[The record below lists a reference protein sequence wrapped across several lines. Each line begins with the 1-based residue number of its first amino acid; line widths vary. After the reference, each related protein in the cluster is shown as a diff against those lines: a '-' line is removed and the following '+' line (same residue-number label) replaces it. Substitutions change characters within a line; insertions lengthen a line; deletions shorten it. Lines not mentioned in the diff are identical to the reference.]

1 MKINITALTLFIASL
16 FTISCSDVI
25 NSNIPENLDYITV
38 RSGIDRKA
46 GYEGTTSLPSNF
58 IMDINQSEEGYY
70 NYSLVYMTKDSD
82 SNIYF
87 APEEVTLRWANS
99 DRSKVNIKAISIP
112 YGVETI
118 DSENSMVVKV
128 LEDQTTEENVKI
140 SDFVGAETNNG
151 IIIDGNDINI
161 GFNHLLT
168 KLSIAYSIK
177 NELKSRNVSIN
188 SISLKNACIGGG
200 FNYKKM
206 DYDKDVEKLYGDI
219 NMYHNRSEKTA
230 ECIFYPNKTD
240 DFPILEINA
249 RIDDKEQTLSIPV
262 AIKDKKGFIA
272 GKLYKMNIIISGTSK
287 VGSKVSL
294 VSEWSKY
301 GDIGTL
307 TNDKILWIG
316 TSISVGE
323 GDNNY
328 PQIISDITGIEIINN
343 SIPGSFV
350 YFDPNCTWTTLEE
363 FNATYALGFSLS
375 ATHEE
380 VETKYRQK
388 LATIEGVGVDYWV
401 DYFKGCSYESLIIPY
416 INGEKDDCNILVI
429 DHGFN
434 DRFGVI
440 VECYGH
446 TNEYPGLPIGKSW
459 LQELIDTKGSGYQ
472 PFAHLEKNAYI
483 PAMRYVIEECLK
495 VNPDLKIIIGN
506 YFASRIPN
514 GGDII
519 INGITFK
526 DINIGGFAPEWG
538 GTSCMDLVL
547 MSNQAIAS
555 MYDLDIVDVYK
566 YTGLDSDTN
575 FQNYWLFAN
584 DFVHP
589 HSGGNVLS
597 NRVIANA
604 YIEELGRILCK

>member
-1 MKINITALTLFIASL
+1 MLLIAGL
-16 FTISCSDVI
+16 ITISCNDII
-25 NSNIPENLDYITV
+25 NNNRPEYTDYITV
-38 RSGIDRKA
+38 KSSIDTKA
-46 GYEGTTSLPSNF
+46 GYEGTSLLPDKF
-58 IMDINQSEEGYY
+58 VMDIKQGEEGYY
-70 NYSLVYMTKDSD
+70 DYSLVEMTKE
-82 SNIYF
+82 SNSNYYT
-87 APEEVTLRWANS
+87 APEEVTLRWANT
-99 DRSKVNIKAISIP
+99 DHSKAYIKAITIP
-112 YGVETI
+112 YGVETLDAAMI
-118 DSENSMVVKV
+118 VKV
-128 LEDQTTEENVKI
+128 LTDQTTADNVKN
-140 SDFVGAETNNG
+140 SDFLGAETNNG
-151 IIIDGNDINI
+151 IIIDGNDVNI
-161 GFNHLLT
+161 SFNHLMT
-168 KLSIAYSIK
+168 KLYVTYSIE
-177 NELKSRNVSIN
+177 NNLNSRNITVN
-188 SISLKNACIGGG
+188 SISLENACIRGG
-200 FNYKKM
+200 FDYNEM
-206 DYDKDVEKLYGDI
+206 DYNDEVEKEYGNI
-219 NMYHNRSEKTA
+219 SMYHNSAEKAA
-230 ECIFYPNKTD
+230 ECIFYPNIPT
-240 DFPILEINA
+240 DFPVLVVNITVDGKQQE
-249 RIDDKEQTLSIPV
+249 LSIPV
-262 AIKDKKGFIA
+262 VIKDKKGFLA
-272 GKLYKMNIIISGTSK
+272 GKRYNMNITLSGTTVSDSK
-287 VGSKVSL
+287 ITIVN
-294 VSEWSKY
+294 EWSKY

-316 TSISVGE
+316 TSISGGE
-323 GDNNY
+323 EDNNY
-328 PQIISDITGIEIINN
+328 PKMISDLTGLYIRNN

-375 ATHEE
+375 ATHAE

-440 VECYGH
+440 VECNGH

-506 YFASRIPN
+506 YFASRIQN

-519 INGITFK
+519 INGNTFK

>member
-1 MKINITALTLFIASL
+1 MKRNITSVILLIAGL
-16 FTISCSDVI
+16 ITISCSDI
-25 NSNIPENLDYITV
+25 IDSNIPENIDYITV
-38 RSGIDRKA
+38 KSSVDTKA
-46 GYEGTTSLPSNF
+46 GYEGTSLLPSEF
-58 IMDINQSEEGYY
+58 IMDINQGEEAYY
-70 NYSLVYMTKDSD
+70 DYSLVKMTKK
-82 SNIYF
+82 SNNNTYE
-87 APEEVTLRWANS
+87 APEEVTLRWANP
-99 DRSKVNIKAISIP
+99 DHSKVSVKAITIP
-112 YGVETI
+112 YGVETVDGI
-118 DSENSMVVKV
+118 NSMVVKV
-128 LEDQTTEENVKI
+128 LNDQSTAENVKK
-140 SDFVGAETNNG
+140 SDFLGAESTNG
-151 IIIDGNDINI
+151 ITIDGKDINI
-161 GFNHLLT
+161 RFNHLMT
-168 KLSIAYSIK
+168 KLHVTYSIK
-177 NELKSRNVSIN
+177 DELKNRNISIN
-188 SISLKNACIGGG
+188 SISLENACIGGG
-200 FNYKKM
+200 FNYAEM
-206 DYDKDVEKLYGDI
+206 DYDEDIEKSYDDI
-219 NMYHNRSEKTA
+219 SMYHSSSAKTA
-230 ECIFYPNKTD
+230 ECIFYPYTPVDYPEIAIDVKIDGKTQ
-240 DFPILEINA
+240 
-249 RIDDKEQTLSIPV
+249 KLSLPV
-262 AIKDKKGFIA
+262 AIKDKGGFIA
-272 GKLYKMNIIISGTSK
+272 GKQYNMNITISGSNIE
-287 VGSKVSL
+287 GSDITL
-294 VSEWSKY
+294 VNDWSKY
-301 GDIGTL
+301 GEIGTL

-316 TSISVGE
+316 TSISSGE

-328 PQIISDITGIEIINN
+328 PKMISDLTGIEIRNN

-519 INGITFK
+519 INGNTFK